1 MTRKQDALLQELKD
15 FEKKATEE
23 RKNARELREDAVGLL
38 TPSLLRKNVRSGT
51 NLVLAYGRNG
61 MTVEFTIDDLKRFV
75 AANEAAQKAYRQE
88 VRGVPL
94 AQLEKNSDPKDV
106 ERSKEVRTATLYK
119 ISKNLLHFSVTGN
132 SKPHYLVRVRLEDWN
147 LALHST
153 ANPLISARMAAT
165 GRISFDCACGRHQYW
180 YRYLTNIGGFDVN
193 PPKEQDFPKIR
204 NPGLKGCCCK
214 HVLKVLRV
222 LKSNTVHAVLAKELE
237 RQGSTIGFG
246 DTVKAHF
253 LKVDELRQAAR
264 ARGVSR
270 NPREATQAERRFQRE
285 ARQFVEDAKKKQNVR
300 ELQKKL
306 KPRNKSGKKTTGNA
320 LSPAKRKAVIESL
333 RNLAVAVKLKIPGFT
348 LKSGLENIGTK
359 YSLSVTELKGI
370 MKEENIQ

>member
-1 MTRKQDALLQELKD
+1 MARKQDALLQELKA
-15 FEKKATEE
+15 FEKEAVQE
-23 RKNARELREDAVGLL
+23 RKDAKKLREDAVGLL
-38 TPSLLRKNVRSGT
+38 TPSLLRKNIRSGT
-51 NLVLAYGRNG
+51 NLVLAYGRKG
-61 MTVEFTIDDLKRFV
+61 LTVEFTIDDLKRFV
-75 AANEAAQKAYRQE
+75 AANEKAQKAFRQE

-94 AQLEKNSDPKDV
+94 AQLERNSDQKDV
-106 ERSKEVRTATLYK
+106 ERSREVRSATLFR
-119 ISKNLLHFSVTGN
+119 IDKNLLHFSVTGN

-153 ANPLISARMAAT
+153 VNPLVSARMAAT
-165 GRISFDCACGRHQYW
+165 GRISFDCACGRHQFW

-222 LKSNTVHAVLAKELE
+222 LKSNTVHAVLAKEIE

-246 DTVKAHF
+246 DTVRSHF
-253 LKVDELRQAAR
+253 LKAEEIRQAAK
-264 ARGVSR
+264 ARGVTR
-270 NPREATQAERRFQRE
+270 NPSEATQAMRRFQRE
-285 ARQFVEDAKKKQNVR
+285 AKQFIEDTQKNKKVQ

-306 KPRNKSGKKTTGNA
+306 KPRNKAENKPKGVS
-320 LSPAKRKAVIESL
+320 LSPAKRKSVVESL